1 MCSRRLCLGV
11 NLFKCS
17 CMRKIQILIF
27 CALTLVACNQQ
38 PKEIKASAPKGELA
52 FLLQYNNRLPS
63 DVGFLTNHI
72 MERRMAN
79 LMKENYEPFMKD
91 LGKENPLIVDSINQA
106 VFARFN
112 GSQGPKLIT
121 VSVADDALWIDYA
134 IGDKA
139 VRYVDRTSLSKPV
152 WPN

>member
-1 MCSRRLCLGV
+1 
-11 NLFKCS
+11 
-17 CMRKIQILIF
+17 MRKIQILIF

-79 LMKENYEPFMKD
+79 LMKENYEPFLKMMT
-91 LGKENPLIVDSINQA
+91 EERRIIVDSNDYVVLA
-106 VFARFN
+106 SFSGLNCSGGV
-112 GSQGPKLIT
+112 T
-121 VSVADDALWIDYA
+121 VDVSNDAIWIDYA
-134 IGDKA
+134 LRDTA
-139 VRYVDRTSLSKPV
+139 HHFADRTSVHKPFLKNDDGS
-152 WPN
+152 PKY